1 MGHESPTPVPR
12 KHREG
17 QSSDSCSSS
26 DGGGGG
32 PINIRP
38 KKSRYPVE
46 EEEDDDGAGYR
57 DDRIECSGKYCRSC
71 SGGLIA
77 DCVALCCCPCALVNL
92 LTLAFVKVPWMVGRR
107 CLGLGKKTNKNNGE
121 GQNWNSK
128 QTCKKKKKR
137 QQSQASHRHQ
147 RCAVEEELPAQI
159 SCCALDFDQEGDE
172 EEVDDCVSSAE
183 RVWLELYQV
192 GHLGFGRVSFTGLQS
207 VPLALGKADLGT

>member
-12 KHREG
+12 KHRDG

-46 EEEDDDGAGYR
+46 DDDGAAIGM
-57 DDRIECSGKYCRSC
+57 IGSSAPASTAVHAAACRGWWR
-71 SGGLIA
+71 GG
-77 DCVALCCCPCALVNL
+77 
-92 LTLAFVKVPWMVGRR
+92 
-107 CLGLGKKTNKNNGE
+107 CLGLGKNGNKSNGQ

-128 QTCKKKKKR
+128 QKCKKKQT
-137 QQSQASHRHQ
+137 QQSQTSHRHQ

-207 VPLALGKADLGT
+207 VPLGLGKADLGT

>member
-12 KHREG
+12 KHRDG
-17 QSSDSCSSS
+17 QSSDSCSS
-26 DGGGGG
+26 DGGGG
-32 PINIRP
+32 PVNIRP

-46 EEEDDDGAGYR
+46 DDDDGGAGYR

-77 DCVALCCCPCALVNL
+77 DCVALCCCPCALVNIL
-92 LTLAFVKVPWMVGRR
+92 ALAFVKLPWMVGRR
-107 CLGLGKKTNKNNGE
+107 CLGLGKKNKSQ
-121 GQNWNSK
+121 GQIWNSK
-128 QTCKKKKKR
+128 QKCKKE
-137 QQSQASHRHQ
+137 QSQTSSSNSHRHQ

-159 SCCALDFDQEGDE
+159 SCYAFDFDQEGE

-192 GHLGFGRVSFTGLQS
+192 GHLGFGRVSFTGVQS
-207 VPLALGKADLGT
+207 APLAKANLGT